1 MTGKEISF
9 DSEEEYKQHLEIFI
23 YTIILIVLLVTIICI
38 FLLEVQLICW
48 YTNSIYTFVDDVE
61 IVKIGIAKTHMSAFK
76 KSGKYLAHWDIVCQ
90 DKDGNYY
97 FVYATKPLNLQANPR
112 GDPLKESKK
121 RELKDSLRCISD
133 ENDIEFKGTRC
144 VYIQAY
150 SKMKWKYKISELYS
164 VNTTLYTIAK
174 EYNKQLSQ
182 KYNALY
188 NNCYHSARK
197 TINVFHKN
205 AIKNKEFTLIKTLV
219 DLKNIV

>member
-23 YTIILIVLLVTIICI
+23 YTIILIVLLITIIVI

-61 IVKIGIAKTHMSAFK
+61 IVKVGIAKTHMSAFK

-97 FVYATKPLNLQANPR
+97 FVYATKPL
-112 GDPLKESKK
+112 KESKK
-121 RELKDSLRCISD
+121 RNLRCISD

-150 SKMKWKYKISELYS
+150 SKMKWKYKISELYD
-164 VNTTLYTIAK
+164 VNTSLYTIAK

>member
-1 MTGKEISF
+1 MTEKEITF
-9 DSEEEYKQHLEIFI
+9 QSEDEYKQHLEIFI
-23 YTIILIVLLVTIICI
+23 YTIILIVLLVTVIVI

-48 YTNSIYTFVDDVE
+48 YTNSIYTFVDDIE

-97 FVYATKPLNLQANPR
+97 FVYATKPL
-112 GDPLKESKK
+112 KESKK
-121 RELKDSLRCISD
+121 KELKDSLRCISD
-133 ENDIEFKGTRC
+133 VNDIEFKGTRC

-150 SKMKWKYKISELYS
+150 DKMKWKYKVSKLYPVKAS
-164 VNTTLYTIAK
+164 IYTIAK

-188 NNCYHSARK
+188 NNCYHTARK

>member
-61 IVKIGIAKTHMSAFK
+61 IVKVGIAKTHMSAFK

-97 FVYATKPLNLQANPR
+97 FVYATKPL
-112 GDPLKESKK
+112 KESKK
-121 RELKDSLRCISD
+121 RDLRCISD

-150 SKMKWKYKISELYS
+150 SKMKWKYKISELYA

-188 NNCYHSARK
+188 NNCYHTARK